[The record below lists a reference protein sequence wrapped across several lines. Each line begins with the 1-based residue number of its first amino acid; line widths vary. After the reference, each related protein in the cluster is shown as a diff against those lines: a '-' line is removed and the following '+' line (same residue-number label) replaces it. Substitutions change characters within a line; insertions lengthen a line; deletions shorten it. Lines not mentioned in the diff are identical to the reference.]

1 MKVYFCFSICGKS
14 SAANS
19 ATVASNLRQSQ
30 IWDQKWAQTV
40 AHAAQWASG
49 SLLFNYTTALPVPIR
64 VAARSKVWVC
74 RHSLAGITGWNP
86 AGGMD
91 VSLLWVLCCQVEV
104 SASGWTL
111 VQRSSTECGWVW
123 SWSLDSGE
131 ALAHWGLPCHG
142 RGGKLHFLRVKMP

>member
-1 MKVYFCFSICGKS
+1 MKVNFCFNICGKAS
-14 SAANS
+14 TANS
-19 ATVASNLRQSQ
+19 AIVASNLRQSH

-40 AHAAQWASG
+40 AHAAQWAPG
-49 SLLFNYTTALPVPIR
+49 SLLFNYTTALPVPIL
-64 VAARSKVWVC
+64 VAARSKAWVC
-74 RHSLAGITGWNP
+74 CHSLAGITGWNP

-111 VQRSSTECGWVW
+111 VQRSPTECGWVW
-123 SWSLDSGE
+123 SWSHDSEE
-131 ALAHWGLPCHG
+131 ALAHWGLSRHG